1 MNAIEIATVAFFL
14 AVASY
19 IVAWGNVVKFE
30 RRSHEHRPNSPNPE
44 GGARALPAGTPGK
57 RPGGAQPVA
66 GTGVCACGHPIT
78 VHGNVGCTALIL
90 GYYCPCSLQR
100 HKLEPASPDPEP
112 ESEEILAWR
121 GWDLVGYSSGDVEVV
136 RLRSLTRIFLWDS
149 PSVVADRR
157 PSQHSAHGLYAMRTR
172 GQFVAQYTPHVL
184 GQVALSGIVVEGE
197 NGYRAERATIRS
209 LIITHNPFPD
219 VPLIVLADRLA
230 NHYQCEVTWEIE
242 EPKPDRDRLMLL
254 SGNINAP
261 VWWSASNAIANATG
275 RVVAWPIS
283 GPAGGPPNPTSAP

>member
-1 MNAIEIATVAFFL
+1 
-14 AVASY
+14 
-19 IVAWGNVVKFE
+19 
-30 RRSHEHRPNSPNPE
+30 
-44 GGARALPAGTPGK
+44 
-57 RPGGAQPVA
+57 
-66 GTGVCACGHPIT
+66 
-78 VHGNVGCTALIL
+78 
-90 GYYCPCSLQR
+90 
-100 HKLEPASPDPEP
+100 
-112 ESEEILAWR
+112 
-121 GWDLVGYSSGDVEVV
+121 
-136 RLRSLTRIFLWDS
+136 
-149 PSVVADRR
+149 
-157 PSQHSAHGLYAMRTR
+157 MRTR
-172 GQFVAQYTPHVL
+172 EQFVAQYTPHVL